1 VKTYFT
7 DTRPNGK
14 PVDAGT
20 LCFVIDP
27 EDGTHPQFIY
37 GKTEDEIRSKM
48 ALTTVNAQTAMARTI
63 AAARQTAP
71 IPGSTP
77 VAPRPRLSADEH
89 FQATGD
95 LSVAGKSGGAAV
107 RLIEDETGLD
117 LTKIALREYGT
128 VARQWQAGHPEFYPH
143 PGNLRQMS
151 EKAAAYAGGLGR
163 VTVAIMEQ
171 VYNELVTSGY
181 LYPASAEP
189 SPSSEPPSNLTEF
202 PDGSQVQRR
211 ERPRGAMFATGARST
226 RFGAPPAPGQTRP
239 QLKYTKAQID
249 GMSLAKST
257 ALIQSDDKDYADAC
271 EFYYPSAGQA
281 AMA

>member
-7 DTRPNGK
+7 ETRPNGK

-20 LCFVIDP
+20 FCFVIDP

-37 GKTEDEIRSKM
+37 GKTEEEIREKL
-48 ALTTVNAQTAMARTI
+48 ALRSVNAQAAMART
-63 AAARQTAP
+63 ATTRQTTPAP
-71 IPGSTP
+71 GATP
-77 VAPRPRLSADEH
+77 IAPKPRLSADEH

-95 LSVAGKSGGAAV
+95 LSVAGKSGVAAV

-117 LTKIALREYGT
+117 LTKIALREYGI
-128 VARQWQAGHPEFYPH
+128 VARQWQAAHPEFYPH

-171 VYNELVTSGY
+171 VYNELVASGY
-181 LYPASAEP
+181 LFPAPADPLP
-189 SPSSEPPSNLTEF
+189 SLETPSNLTTF
-202 PDGSQVQRR
+202 PDDSQVQRR
-211 ERPRGAMFATGARST
+211 ERPRGALFATGARSS

-257 ALIQSDDKDYADAC
+257 ALIESDDKDYADAC